1 MIESRSNFSRRIL
14 IRLIVLGAVVAVAL
28 LANYQFIN
36 ELYLKNQQTPVG
48 MFVNGAILLVFL
60 LGLVKVVTSLS
71 YYMQEE
77 VALARFIRQF
87 ASDPEKLMTGVSQKS
102 VIARRHAT
110 IQKLSEQH
118 ARINHS
124 ALAATLQADESARI
138 SFTRYVTNILILT
151 GVFGTIVSLSVAL
164 VGASNLLD
172 SAQDSG
178 SMGLVIHGMST
189 ALSTTITAILCYL
202 FYGYFY
208 LKLSDAQTHFLS
220 GVEEVTAVYLLPEYS
235 HDSESMLHEVSGL
248 IHGLRKAAEGMR
260 DIQQEYAEAGS
271 RLNSVAAELGQQMR
285 GISTSI
291 DGIKSLLRQGFRLP
305 GNDDCQ

>member
-1 MIESRSNFSRRIL
+1 M
-14 IRLIVLGAVVAVAL
+14 RLVVLGAIVVIIL

-48 MFVNGAILLVFL
+48 FIVNGGILLVFL
-60 LGLVKVVTSLS
+60 LGLVKIVTTLS

-77 VALARFIRQF
+77 ASLARFVRQ
-87 ASDPEKLMTGVSQKS
+87 STKDPEKLMKGVSPKS
-102 VIARRHAT
+102 VIARRHNT
-110 IQKLSEQH
+110 IQKLSDEH

-124 ALAATLQADESARI
+124 ALAATLQADEYTRI
-138 SFTRYVTNILILT
+138 SFTRYVSNILILT

-164 VGASNLLD
+164 MGTSDLLD

-208 LKLSDAQTHFLS
+208 LKLCDAQTHFLT
-220 GVEEVTAVYLLPEYS
+220 GVEEVTSVYLLPKYS
-235 HDSESMLHEVSGL
+235 RDSESMLHEVAGL
-248 IHGLRKAAEGMR
+248 IHGLSVAARGMQ
-260 DIQQEYAEAGS
+260 DIQQEYAAAGN
-271 RLNSVAAELGQQMR
+271 RLNVIAADLGEQMSGMTRSV
-285 GISTSI
+285 
-291 DGIKSLLRQGFRLP
+291 DGIKGLLREGFRLP
-305 GNDDCQ
+305 ASGD

>member
-36 ELYLKNQQTPVG
+36 DLYLKDQQTPVG
-48 MFVNGAILLVFL
+48 LFVNGAILVVFL
-60 LGLVKVVTSLS
+60 LGLVKIVTSLS
-71 YYMQEE
+71 WYMQEE
-77 VALARFIRQF
+77 VALARFVRQF
-87 ASDPEKLMTGVSQKS
+87 SSDPEKLMKGVSPKS

-110 IQKLSEQH
+110 IQKLGEQH

-124 ALAATLQADESARI
+124 ALAATLQADESART
-138 SFTRYVTNILILT
+138 SFTRYVSNILILT

-172 SAQDSG
+172 TAQDSG

-220 GVEEVTAVYLLPEYS
+220 GVEEVTSVYLLPEYS
-235 HDSESMLHEVSGL
+235 QDSESMLHEVSGL
-248 IHGLRKAAEGMR
+248 IHGLREAAKGMR

-271 RLNSVAAELGQQMR
+271 RLNSMTAELRQQMQ
-285 GISTSI
+285 GMSSSI
-291 DGIKSLLRQGFRLP
+291 DGIKTLLRQGFRLP
-305 GNDDCQ
+305 ENDD

>member
-28 LANYQFIN
+28 LANYQFID

-87 ASDPEKLMTGVSQKS
+87 ASDPEKLMKGVSPKS

-138 SFTRYVTNILILT
+138 SFTRYVSNILILT

-220 GVEEVTAVYLLPEYS
+220 GVEEVTTVYLLPEYS

-248 IHGLRKAAEGMR
+248 ILGLRKAAEGMR

-291 DGIKSLLRQGFRLP
+291 EGIKSLLRQGFRLP
-305 GNDDCQ
+305 GNDD

>member
-1 MIESRSNFSRRIL
+1 MIESRSNFSRRML
-14 IRLIVLGAVVAVAL
+14 IRLIVLGAVVTVAL

-48 MFVNGAILLVFL
+48 IIVNGAILVVFV
-60 LGLVKVVTSLS
+60 LGLVKIITSLS
-71 YYMQEE
+71 HYMQEE
-77 VALARFIRQF
+77 VALVRFVRQF
-87 ASDPEKLMTGVSQKS
+87 SSDPEKLMKGVSPKS

-110 IQKLSEQH
+110 IQTLSEKH

-124 ALAATLQADESARI
+124 ALAATLQADESART
-138 SFTRYVTNILILT
+138 SFTRYVSNILILT

-172 SAQDSG
+172 SAQDSS
-178 SMGLVIHGMST
+178 SMGLIIHGMST

-220 GVEEVTAVYLLPEYS
+220 GVEEVTTVYLLPQYS
-235 HDSESMLHEVSGL
+235 RDSESMLHEVSGL
-248 IHGLRKAAEGMR
+248 VHGLREAAQGMR
-260 DIQQEYAEAGS
+260 DIQQEYAQAGT
-271 RLNSVAAELGQQMR
+271 RLNSVAAELGQQMQ
-285 GISTSI
+285 GVSTSI

-305 GNDDCQ
+305 DNDD

>member
-1 MIESRSNFSRRIL
+1 MIESRSNFSRRML

-28 LANYQFIN
+28 VANYQFIN

-48 MFVNGAILLVFL
+48 MLVNGAILVVFV
-60 LGLVKVVTSLS
+60 LGLIKIITSLS
-71 YYMQEE
+71 WYMQEE
-77 VALARFIRQF
+77 VALVRFVRQF
-87 ASDPEKLMTGVSQKS
+87 SSDPEQTMKGVNPKS

-110 IQKLSEQH
+110 IKKLSEQY

-138 SFTRYVTNILILT
+138 SFTRYVSNILILT

-172 SAQDSG
+172 SAQDSS
-178 SMGLVIHGMST
+178 SMGLIIHGMST

-220 GVEEVTAVYLLPEYS
+220 GVEEVTTVYLLPQYS
-235 HDSESMLHEVSGL
+235 RDSESMLHEVSGL
-248 IHGLRKAAEGMR
+248 IHGLREAAQGMR
-260 DIQQEYAEAGS
+260 DIQQEYAQAGS
-271 RLNSVAAELGQQMR
+271 RLNSVAAGLGQQMQ
-285 GISTSI
+285 GVSTSI

-305 GNDDCQ
+305 DNDD

>member
-1 MIESRSNFSRRIL
+1 MIESRSNFSRRML

-28 LANYQFIN
+28 VANYQFIN

-48 MFVNGAILLVFL
+48 MLVNGAILVVFA
-60 LGLVKVVTSLS
+60 LGLIKIITSLS
-71 YYMQEE
+71 WYMQEE
-77 VALARFIRQF
+77 VALVRFVRQF
-87 ASDPEKLMTGVSQKS
+87 SSDPEKSVKGVNPKS

-110 IQKLSEQH
+110 IKKLSEQY

-138 SFTRYVTNILILT
+138 SFTRYVSNILILT

-172 SAQDSG
+172 SAQDSS
-178 SMGLVIHGMST
+178 SMGLIIHGMST

-220 GVEEVTAVYLLPEYS
+220 GVEEVTTVYLLPQYS
-235 HDSESMLHEVSGL
+235 RDSESMLHEVSGL
-248 IHGLRKAAEGMR
+248 IHGLREAAQGMR
-260 DIQQEYAEAGS
+260 DIQQEYAQAGS
-271 RLNSVAAELGQQMR
+271 RLNSVAAELGQQMQ
-285 GISTSI
+285 GVSTSI

-305 GNDDCQ
+305 DNDD

>member
-1 MIESRSNFSRRIL
+1 MIESRSNFSRRML
-14 IRLIVLGAVVAVAL
+14 IRLIVLGTIVGIML
-28 LANYQFIN
+28 LANYQFIS

-48 MFVNGAILLVFL
+48 LIVNGGILLVFF
-60 LGLVKVVTSLS
+60 LGLVKIVTTLS

-77 VALARFIRQF
+77 ISLARFVRQF
-87 ASDPEKLMTGVSQKS
+87 SSDPEKLMKGVSPKS
-102 VIARRHAT
+102 VIARRHNT
-110 IQKLSEQH
+110 IRKLSEAH

-124 ALAATLQADESARI
+124 ALAATLAADENTRI
-138 SFTRYVTNILILT
+138 SFTRYVSNILILT

-164 VGASNLLD
+164 MGTSNLLD
-172 SAQDSG
+172 STQDSG

-220 GVEEVTAVYLLPEYS
+220 GVEEVTSVYLLPEYS

-248 IHGLRKAAEGMR
+248 IHGLREAARGMR
-260 DIQQEYAEAGS
+260 DIQQEYAEAGN
-271 RLNSVAAELGQQMR
+271 RLHVIAADLGEQMNGMTRSV
-285 GISTSI
+285 
-291 DGIKSLLRQGFRLP
+291 DGIKELLREGFRLP
-305 GNDDCQ
+305 ASGD